1 MKCVICN
8 SVDIVR
14 KKVDEEI
21 KHGMDVVLVQVETP
35 VCANCGERYYDRR
48 TMLYLEEVEEN
59 IRMEK
64 VGLQPIGKVMRI
76 AGM

>member
-21 KHGMDVVLVQVETP
+21 KHGADVVLVQVETP

-48 TMLYLEEVEEN
+48 TMLFMEEVEEK
-59 IRMEK
+59 IKSDR
-64 VGLQPIGKVMRI
+64 VGLEPVGRVMRV
-76 AGM
+76 AGS